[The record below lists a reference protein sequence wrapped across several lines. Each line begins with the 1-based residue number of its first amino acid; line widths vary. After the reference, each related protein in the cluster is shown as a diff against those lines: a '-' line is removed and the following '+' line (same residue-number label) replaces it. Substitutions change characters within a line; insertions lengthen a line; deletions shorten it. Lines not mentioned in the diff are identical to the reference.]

1 MAAPK
6 TKIFVGHL
14 PDGCSDN
21 DLRALFEKYGE
32 VTECDV
38 INKYGFVHMSTPEQ
52 ADEAVKNLNNYNLMG
67 SSISVEPSKSKL
79 HPEPG
84 APGRA
89 NKQTVMSRR
98 GGGPPRNGFGP
109 PGRGGY
115 GGGYQNGFRRFDGPP
130 MGGPGG
136 DSFYDRPF
144 GFGRDRMRPYP
155 PPYERRSP
163 NMPPLRD
170 DFPRRPMPPMPSG
183 DPYGRPIPPIG
194 VRDDLYER
202 RPMPERNEYLYSR
215 RSPPSTSLRSPYWY
229 DSSADSSSRAPPPNA
244 TTRRPS
250 YF

>member
-1 MAAPK
+1 MSAPK

-14 PDGCSDN
+14 PDGCTDE
-21 DLRALFEKYGE
+21 DLRTLFSKYGE

-38 INKYGFVHMSTPEQ
+38 INKYGFVHMSTAEQ

-89 NKQTVMSRR
+89 NKQTVMNRR
-98 GGGPPRNGFGP
+98 GGGPQRNGYGP
-109 PGRGGY
+109 PSRGGF
-115 GGGYQNGFRRFDGPP
+115 GGDFYNGYRHFDRPP
-130 MGGPGG
+130 MGG

-163 NMPPLRD
+163 MPPLRD
-170 DFPRRPMPPMPSG
+170 DYARRPLPPMG
-183 DPYGRPIPPIG
+183 AADPYSRPLPPMSM
-194 VRDDLYER
+194 REDLYER
-202 RPMPERNEYLYSR
+202 RPMTERSDYLYSR
-215 RSPPSTSLRSPYWY
+215 RSPPTSSMRTPYWY
-229 DSSADSSSRAPPPNA
+229 DSVANGTSRAPPPSA
-244 TTRRPS
+244 TRRPS